1 LAQLNEPNPLKLAID
16 GGTPSITQAPPAWP
30 IANDEIR
37 AAIDQAMADH
47 TWGVYHGPWLDEL
60 NQQLSQYF
68 GREHVVC
75 CSSGTVAV
83 ELALRGTGAKPG
95 DEVVLAGYDFP
106 GNFRA
111 IEAVGATPVLVDVI
125 AGGWIMDFDAV
136 KESLSEKTH
145 SILISHLH
153 GQVTN
158 IPTLRETLNQ
168 LGRGDVQ
175 IIEDVC
181 QAPGGRFDG
190 QPLGALGDISVLS
203 FGGSKLLSAGR
214 GGAVLT
220 NDSRIAQR
228 VKIANDR
235 GNEAYPLSQLQA
247 IVLTPQIKALDDL
260 NAKRTEN
267 ALRLQTFTES
277 LATLS
282 GIQPQ
287 SSDVDIAPAF
297 FKVPFQLNC
306 EPWSRDQW
314 LAAAQAEGLP
324 MGTGFRGFLNRSE
337 RRCRKVGPLQNCKT
351 AIEQTVLLHHPI
363 LLADDETIGQVE
375 MTFQKLDSSIKA
387 AADHE

>member
-1 LAQLNEPNPLKLAID
+1 
-16 GGTPSITQAPPAWP
+16 
-30 IANDEIR
+30 
-37 AAIDQAMADH
+37 MADH

-145 SILISHLH
+145 AILVSHLH

-158 IPTLRETLNQ
+158 IATLRETLNQ

-277 LATLS
+277 LATLT

-297 FKVPFQLNC
+297 FKVPLQLNC

-314 LAAAQAEGLP
+314 LTAAQAEGLP
-324 MGTGFRGFLNRSE
+324 IGTGFRGFLNRSE
-337 RRCRKVGPLQNCKT
+337 RRCRKVGSLQNCKT